1 MDLRGLRYFVEVVRQ
16 NGFRRAS
23 DVLHVTQPAIS
34 RSISS
39 LEDETGSQLLIREP
53 KGVAL
58 TPEGEVLCRHATLI
72 LRQSDN
78 LLSELRDLQSMAKG
92 TLRVGLPH
100 MTGATFFGSVISEFR
115 RKYPGI
121 QLLITEYGTN
131 QLQSALVDGEI
142 ELAAAMLP
150 ISDDWALTQPF
161 GSDRLVLLCARDHAL
176 AGKKRVNIGEL
187 SGEPFIGFSEDFKV
201 NELIDQLCSKHGYRP
216 NIVGRSGHLDLIVSM
231 VIAGMGVALVPESA
245 SRKVKSSRLSILPIT
260 DTGTSYGLALVR
272 VKDAY
277 LSKGAG
283 AWIEVASKVIG
294 FSIADAFIR

>member
-39 LEDETGSQLLIREP
+39 LEEETGSQLLIREP
-53 KGVAL
+53 KGIAL
-58 TPEGEVLCRHATLI
+58 TPEGEVLYRHATLI

-131 QLQSALVDGEI
+131 QLQSALVAGEI

-150 ISDDWALTQPF
+150 IPDDWALTLPF
-161 GSDRLVLLCARDHAL
+161 GSDRLVLLCARNHVL

-187 SGEPFIGFSEDFKV
+187 SSEPFIGFSEDFKV
-201 NELIDQLCSKHGYRP
+201 NELIDQLCAKHGYRP

-231 VIAGMGVALVPESA
+231 VVAGMGVALVPESA
-245 SRKVKSSRLSILPIT
+245 GRKIKSSRLSILPIA

-277 LSKGAG
+277 LSKGG
-283 AWIEVASKVIG
+283 RAWIEVASKVIG